1 MARPKKLLTES
12 DIQCLRSITR
22 GDTTAAVGYRLA
34 AVCTYVNHSAAEV
47 ASFFGITAETVI
59 RWASKYH
66 AHGIA
71 GLGNRNRGHRPMKL
85 NGENADTVRYWLNN
99 DCNSKGEYVHWTLR
113 RLSLEINQVFGLDI
127 SVAALGATLK
137 KMGIVLKRPRPMHYN
152 SSPEKRKEFKKK
164 SSRCDKNAERSTKRP

>member
-12 DIQCLRSITR
+12 DIQRLRSITR
-22 GDTTAAVGYRLA
+22 GETTTVVGYRLA
-34 AVCTYVNHSAAEV
+34 AVRAYVNHSAAEV
-47 ASFFGITAETVI
+47 ASFFGIRAETVI

-71 GLGNRNRGHRPMKL
+71 GLENRNRGHRRMKL
-85 NGENADTVRYWLNN
+85 NEKNADSVRRWLDN

-113 RLSLEINQVFGLDI
+113 RLSLEIKQVFGQEI
-127 SVAALGATLK
+127 SVSALDSTLK

-152 SSPEKRKEFKKK
+152 SSPEKREEFKKK
-164 SSRCDKNAERSTKRP
+164 ISPK